1 MQKAEMTPNAWVYAG
16 LYEGKKR
23 RVKARVEQ
31 QRNIPK
37 IAMGAV
43 CTSFGVLEE
52 EMTSKTRLQIV
63 AFARHAYC
71 SMLRKFTRLT
81 LREIGELLGDRNHAT
96 VLNSVKV
103 AENLI
108 EYDDQFRQSYDEA
121 LELII
126 DECGLL
132 AHIPPRK

>member
-1 MQKAEMTPNAWVYAG
+1 
-16 LYEGKKR
+16 
-23 RVKARVEQ
+23 
-31 QRNIPK
+31 
-37 IAMGAV
+37 
-43 CTSFGVLEE
+43 
-52 EMTSKTRLQIV
+52 
-63 AFARHAYC
+63 
-71 SMLRKFTRLT
+71 MLRKFTRLT

-96 VLNSVKV
+96 VLNSIKV
-103 AENLI
+103 TENLI